1 MVKRSVPKTYPG
13 LPTLKDVEEDILS
26 AREAFKDVEQQEF
39 KKEKEAAEKEQ
50 KRLEKENKMKKA
62 LDLKVWKQ
70 FDIKGYILRRS
81 CPMKCPFKSE
91 MTHLEHELYL
101 KAFLTYR

>member
-1 MVKRSVPKTYPG
+1 MPKTYPG

-70 FDIKGYILRRS
+70 FDIKVCISRIS
-81 CPMKCPFKSE
+81 S
-91 MTHLEHELYL
+91 
-101 KAFLTYR
+101 